1 MTLGKG
7 TMQYGAVDTENLE
20 PDHSTTNHNDIGIKT
35 YRNDVRPDGTHKR
48 TPSTAEEFKATKSNF
63 ERRRIR
69 QTNAR
74 GVMDKLNLEVIFN
87 HLYGGV
93 KRDLENMQE
102 QGLTNNK
109 NPSDGK
115 PRRETMSPKKTEKI
129 KSQTRIIQSL
139 CYDTTGTLSILRAL
153 QKTDQAGS

>member
-87 HLYGGV
+87 HLYHGV
-93 KRDLENMQE
+93 ERDLENMQE

-139 CYDTTGTLSILRAL
+139 CYDTTGTLSVLRAL